1 MTASFSRRVVCH
13 VLPALLLVSACGGAS
28 EPEAA
33 VEATVVNVAADNA
46 VVVDSGII
54 ESGPLLSGN
63 LTAERSAELR
73 AQVSGTLLDILVRE
87 GTPVTAGQSLARIE
101 ATVLEDQAR
110 SAAAQQQSAEANAEL
125 ATRNAERAVRLHA
138 AGAMA
143 ERDLEAA
150 RSQAAAATA
159 MAADAKAR
167 HASAR
172 QQLAHAT
179 IRAPFAGVVSER
191 RASAGDVLSVGTPVL
206 TVVDP
211 TRLELAAAVPA
222 ATLNTI
228 RRGARVEFSVTGYP
242 GRNFVGTIA
251 RVNPVVDPATRQVR
265 TYVSVPNADRALASG
280 LFAEGRV
287 AVEQTRALVIPAA
300 AIDPNATSPSVR
312 RLTGG
317 KVEVV
322 AVTLGLRD
330 DVTER
335 VQILSGVARGD
346 TLLVGA
352 ALGTPAGSP
361 VRIAHADR

>member
-1 MTASFSRRVVCH
+1 MTVACSRRIGLGL
-13 VLPALLLVSACGGAS
+13 LPLLLLVGACGGA
-28 EPEAA
+28 PAA
-33 VEATVVNVAADNA
+33 DAVVETPVINVAADNA

-63 LTAERSAELR
+63 LAAERTAELR
-73 AQVSGTLLDILVRE
+73 AQVAGTLLDVLVRE
-87 GTPVTAGQSLARIE
+87 GTAVTAGQPLARIE
-101 ATVLEDQAR
+101 ATVLEDQVR
-110 SAAAQQQSAEANAEL
+110 SAASMLQSAEANAEL
-125 ATRNAERAVRLHA
+125 ATRNAERAVRLHG

-159 MAADAKAR
+159 MAADARAR
-167 HASAR
+167 LASAR

-179 IRAPFAGVVSER
+179 VRAPFAGVVSER
-191 RASAGDVLSVGTPVL
+191 RASAGDVLAMGTPIL
-206 TVVDP
+206 TMVDP
-211 TRLELAAAVPA
+211 TRLELAASVPA
-222 ATLNTI
+222 AALNTI
-228 RRGARVEFSVTGYP
+228 RRGAKVEFSVTGYP
-242 GRNFVGTIA
+242 GRSFVGTIA

-287 AVEQTRALVIPAA
+287 AVEQVRALAIPLS
-300 AIDPNATSPSVR
+300 AIDPTATTPSVR
-312 RLTGG
+312 RLAGG
-317 KVEVV
+317 KVELVE
-322 AVTLGLRD
+322 VTLGVRD

-352 ALGTPAGSP
+352 ALGTPAGSL